1 MTMAERW
8 RAHWRNMKKEYLA
21 LLWLGGAYLLL
32 RLAMAL
38 PGAAALLCTWVTGP
52 YKRLMGTVC
61 SYLPFSMAEVC
72 WAALVL
78 FCVWYAAR
86 TVYRAVKVKQGRGLY
101 LWRRLAGAAA
111 IALAVYLGYTFLWGL
126 NYYAP
131 TFEQQSGIYAQAI
144 TVEELN
150 DTTGYFAAVL
160 NRTAGSVP
168 RDENG
173 IFAVSSEEVLAR
185 GDTLYT
191 ALERRWPF
199 LQGPQVRPKAM
210 VFSEV
215 MSAIQFTGFFFPF
228 TGEANLNVNAP
239 MCLLPA
245 TVAHELAHVRGIAP
259 EQTANFLAV
268 VACQESGDVWYEYS
282 GALLAYIHLS
292 NALYGEDKGLWD
304 AIYHGLDPRVQ
315 ADLQDNNAYWAQY
328 QDTHLSKAANSAY
341 EGFLKSYGQ
350 SLGVKSYGAVVDL
363 LAAYYGPS
371 AKG

>member
-1 MTMAERW
+1 MAEKWKR
-8 RAHWRNMKKEYLA
+8 HWRQMRREYLA
-21 LLWLGGAYLLL
+21 LLCLGGVYLLL
-32 RLAMAL
+32 RLAML
-38 PGAAALLCTWVTGP
+38 WPGAAALLCTRVTGP
-52 YKRLMGTVC
+52 YKRLMGTLC
-61 SYLPFSMAEVC
+61 NQLPFSMAEVC

-86 TVYRAVKVKQGRGLY
+86 TVYRAVRAKQGRGLY

-111 IALAVYLGYTFLWGL
+111 IALAVYLGYSFLWGL

-131 TFEQQSGIYAQAI
+131 TFEQQSGIQAQAL

-150 DTTGYFAAVL
+150 DTTAFFAAVL
-160 NRTAGSVP
+160 NRTASGVP
-168 RDENG
+168 RDEDG
-173 IFAVSSEEVLAR
+173 LFAVSPEDVLAR
-185 GDTLYT
+185 SDSLYT
-191 ALERRWPF
+191 SLEERWPF
-199 LQGPQVRPKAM
+199 LQGPRVRPKAM

-239 MCLLPA
+239 VCLLPA
-245 TVAHELAHVRGIAP
+245 TVAHELAHVRSVAP

-315 ADLQDNNAYWAQY
+315 ADLKANNAYWARY